1 MGRSAESVMNGSK
14 SGLLYKQGHK
24 VKNWKRRWFSLCGA
38 ATFVF
43 VFVFDFVFVLFFDS
57 GCAEKRLYYFEPAH
71 SGVRPSFFCFA

>member
-24 VKNWKRRWFSLCGA
+24 VKNWKRRWFSLCGT

-43 VFVFDFVFVLFFDS
+43 VFVLDFVFVLFLTPS
-57 GCAEKRLYYFEPAH
+57 VEKRLYYFEPAH